1 MAFRR
6 PLYWF
11 LPPGPTGGHLREMD
25 DTMIGVIRQRAIYMY
40 GSNPSS
46 HIRFKTPAERS
57 APPPPGTMST
67 MQDTRKQAGA
77 VSTHVSSFVA
87 ESGTAE
93 PGTVTIDYS
102 NLVHYQDNVSL
113 PSDTI
118 GHAST
123 NNTLYPV
130 YQDSNNNIRAMDN
143 TDMYDTIFTQCIDLL
158 VDGTAR
164 DGTYRFE
171 TLSSINNYTKIADPT
186 DGLDL
191 VYRDTRA
198 NTSAYA
204 AGTIG
209 DHALDNPTTI
219 TNYYLHRVNQGNSVA
234 NPQNENCFFI
244 FDTSKNLRQYPDPG
258 ALASHDSSNG
268 IASFDQC
275 LLDGMRYWCKEKLR
289 YDIGGDANSGYSAV
303 TGSVAG
309 SQVTDTILN
318 GAGDYQQRY
327 YNTDDYR
334 SQEFPNGTD
343 VTAKYY
349 NLKVRRI

>member
-1 MAFRR
+1 MALRR
-6 PLYWF
+6 PLFWF
-11 LPPGPTGGHLREMD
+11 SDPGDSYLKEMD
-25 DTMIGVIRQRAIYMY
+25 DVQLGVIRQRAIYMY

-46 HIRFKTPAERS
+46 HIRFKTPSERS
-57 APPPPGTMST
+57 GPPTPQDMST
-67 MQDTRKQAGA
+67 MQDTRKTAGA
-77 VSTHVSSFVA
+77 YSTHASSYVA

-93 PGTVTIDYS
+93 PGTVTIDYA

-130 YQDSNNNIRAMDN
+130 YRDSNNNIRAMDN
-143 TDMYDTIFTQCIDLL
+143 TDMYDTFFTQCIDLL
-158 VDGTAR
+158 VDGSNR
-164 DGTYRFE
+164 DGTYRIE

-186 DGLDL
+186 DAFDT
-191 VYRDTRA
+191 VYKDTRA
-198 NTSAYA
+198 NTAAYA

-219 TNYYLHRVNQGNSVA
+219 TNYYLHRVNQGNSVN
-234 NPQNENCFFI
+234 NPQNNKCFFI
-244 FDTSKNLRQYPDPG
+244 YDTSKNLRQYPAPG
-258 ALASHDSSNG
+258 AQASHDSSNG
-268 IASFDQC
+268 IPSFDQC
-275 LLDGMRYWCKEKLR
+275 LLDGMRYWCAQKIR
-289 YDIGGDANSGYSAV
+289 YDIGGDTNSGYSAV
-303 TGSVAG
+303 TGAVAG
-309 SQVTDTILN
+309 TNIGDTILN
-318 GAGDYQQRY
+318 GAGNYQQRY

-343 VTAKYY
+343 ITAKYY